1 MVFHGETRIQYVN
14 ICKKKFIQMSQR
26 LKRWELNNHF
36 DLRVSRDELDIR
48 LAGCRLPNSASF

>member
-1 MVFHGETRIQYVN
+1 
-14 ICKKKFIQMSQR
+14 MSQR